1 MEGMQKIIQGVI
13 LLLVLFLIG
22 FGIYSYQQGA
32 NSPLPNPMVSN
43 TVYSW
48 MFTELGKDKT
58 TGIPMTKMGLKT
70 GGKTYELGTYQGS
83 CTEITQSAWKLLPN
97 ERTGVICLHAGS
109 GKEIGVFEENGVR
122 SIRVGDLDEDNA
134 ETSSTR
140 GDFKVLQD
148 L

>member
-1 MEGMQKIIQGVI
+1 MQKIIQGVI

-48 MFTELGKDKT
+48 MFTELGADKT

-70 GGKTYELGTYQGS
+70 GGRTYELGTYQGR
-83 CTEITQSAWKLLPN
+83 CTEITQSTWKLLPN
-97 ERTGVICLHAGS
+97 ERTGVICWHAGE

-122 SIRVGDLDEDNA
+122 SIRVGDIA
-134 ETSSTR
+134 EGTAEGAEIR
-140 GDFKVLQD
+140 GNFVIRETL
-148 L
+148 